1 MLDYDLVTSKA
12 SYRLPRRDD
21 LPELLRLAAAFAA
34 ERPPGDASPD
44 RMLATVQELSRHPD
58 RGSIFLFERKQDCVG
73 YCILVT
79 HWSNAYGGTVL
90 RIDELYIEPGHRGE
104 GIAEDFLELLG
115 RVAPPG
121 TCAIQLDASVGDKGM
136 ITLCARAGFEA
147 KNGRIMTRLTQQDS
161 AAGGA

>member
-21 LPELLRLAAAFAA
+21 LPALLRLAAEFAA
-34 ERPPGDASPD
+34 EGPPGDPSRN
-44 RMLATVQELSRHPD
+44 RMLATLKELSRHPD
-58 RGSIFLFERKQDCVG
+58 RGSIFLFERKQDPVG

-90 RIDELYIEPGHRGE
+90 RIDELYLEPDHRDE
-104 GIAEDFLELLG
+104 GIAEDFLNLLA

-121 TCAIQLDASVGDKGM
+121 TCAIQFDASTGDKRT
-136 ITLCARAGFEA
+136 ITLCTRAGFEGR
-147 KNGRIMTRLTQQDS
+147 NGRIMTRLTEPGSRAD
-161 AAGGA
+161 GV